1 MKFYLMAI
9 FCLLSLG
16 LQAAQFQHKISIA
29 PIPVTESGQKE
40 YTAEVIITKQ
50 QDEQTQPVVVFS
62 RKFTCLEGELGEVVE
77 YTPSGGLI
85 DVRVFIPENH
95 ENKAQASIFFTED
108 GKVVVLKENET
119 VQIKQLRV
127 IRHWSDRRQQLQEE
141 AQE

>member
-1 MKFYLMAI
+1 MKFFLMAI

-29 PIPVTESGQKE
+29 PVPVTETGTKE
-40 YTAEVIITKQ
+40 YSAEVIITKQ
-50 QDEQTQPVVVFS
+50 QDEQTQPVVIFT
-62 RKFTCLEGELGEVVE
+62 RKFTCVEGEFGEVSE

-95 ENKAQASIFFTED
+95 ENKAQVSIFFTED
-108 GKVVVLKENET
+108 DKVVVLKENET
-119 VQIKQLRV
+119 VPIKQLRV
-127 IRHWSDRRQQLQEE
+127 IRHWADRRQQLLNE